1 MEPTKSRAVTWLNNG
16 RAVIIAEP
24 ERKEEGNSFQKTVRE
39 TWVEK
44 AMSTRKYSII

>member
-24 ERKEEGNSFQKTVRE
+24 ERKEEGNNF
-39 TWVEK
+39 
-44 AMSTRKYSII
+44 RKPWERLG